1 LANTL
6 IKPTKAERKLL
17 RMLDDAYSLSK
28 DAFGITN
35 ESTIERDGMRVRTE
49 VSARDLETL
58 ALYLQHAKPVTIQ

>member
-1 LANTL
+1 
-6 IKPTKAERKLL
+6 
-17 RMLDDAYSLSK
+17 MLDDAYSLSK